1 MACVVVRTSF
11 RLHDN
16 ALLTGALADSTL
28 STIYIPIDEA
38 RVLPPQQCMPT
49 IQKGKAITHPRFT
62 LGQSKH
68 RHAWGYHQYA
78 FLLLTIRSF
87 INDLRSHLNV
97 QKKPHVQIE
106 LCKTT
111 VDTHVINIVDR
122 HNTIYIDR
130 VHDPAW
136 DLFDRNLVKYSA
148 SKKCHMHWV
157 TTQTLL
163 DWEDDKDCQ
172 TFLKTWR
179 GNWRI
184 PKSNQEFK
192 DYVVARMREQTKK
205 PKISKVRLTRNV
217 GGRSH
222 KRSKRKSRR
231 ASSAPPRLEHHANH
245 LQSKQTQL
253 NIDDEWKRWSSAM
266 KQMGLRPYELVTER
280 LEQYALKHL
289 ETTVAALSK
298 PTWEKRLTDASLG
311 IKDHASNPEKDTSK
325 LSPFFALGV
334 LSPKKAYERWHGL
347 NEQTKKK
354 NESVPSSAIAQ
365 LLWRETFHAASLLPQ
380 WWTIRKKDL
389 SRKQRFWKFELQEAK
404 PYGGWRVWTS
414 NSKDPLYTG
423 WLTATTGYH
432 DLDESVLLLVMDGW
446 IHHLRRHI
454 IADYLT
460 RGKAKADW
468 MLGEQWFRQTLVDH
482 DACVNR
488 GNWMWLSGSDF
499 STALMYRHYGY
510 KDYIKRHTYGTPVD
524 NVGAYMKQSQKQQ
537 QGGGAP
543 AQKDANRRGY
553 YGGYADPRKRYDGH
567 YKDPPVSPPETASV
581 LSRRAKQ
588 PTRNPQTFCFQF
600 DDAPNFTPDCA
611 PYEILRMGAFG
622 GTYFRDI
629 WSGVCNSTVSGEKAI
644 SVLPKAWF
652 KGIDKRTHVC
662 SPTYDKNVNYFKA
675 TCGGSLDMWESS
687 GWINPI
693 DPFGWFQWYCHFFNG
708 RRTSD
713 DERQIKRWAQ
723 FTNPKGR
730 FVQPLIK
737 KCARLNTTLDDAK
750 VSPVTRQNLLHWG
763 RLRIHHH
770 SL

>member
-1 MACVVVRTSF
+1 MACTVIRTSF

-16 ALLTGALADSTL
+16 ALLTRALNDSALT
-28 STIYIPIDEA
+28 TIYIPIDEA
-38 RVLPPQQCMPT
+38 RVLTPNQCMPT
-49 IQKGKAITHPRFT
+49 IQKAKAITHPHFI
-62 LGQSKH
+62 LGQSKYI
-68 RHAWGYHQYA
+68 HAWGYHQYA
-78 FLLLTIRSF
+78 FLLLAIRSF
-87 INDLRSHLNV
+87 ISDLRSHLNT
-97 QKKPHVQIE
+97 QRKPHVKIE

-111 VDTHVINIVDR
+111 IDNHVMNIVNR
-122 HNTIYIDR
+122 HATIYIDR

-136 DLFDRNLVKYSA
+136 AKFDRALVKCSI
-148 SKKCHMHWV
+148 SKKRHMHWI

-163 DWEDDKDCQ
+163 DWEEDTACQ
-172 TFLKTWR
+172 TFLRTWR

-192 DYVVARMREQTKK
+192 DYVVERMREQTKK
-205 PKISKVRLTRNV
+205 PKIDRVQLTLR
-217 GGRSH
+217 GRPQSP
-222 KRSKRKSRR
+222 SKRKTKRVN
-231 ASSAPPRLEHHANH
+231 SAPPRLEHHANH
-245 LQSKQTQL
+245 LQSTQL
-253 NIDDEWKRWSSAM
+253 NIDNEWKRWSSAM
-266 KQMGLRPYELVTER
+266 KQMGLHPYDIVTEQ

-289 ETTVAALSK
+289 ETTVTALSK

-334 LSPKKAYERWHGL
+334 LSPQKAYERWHGL

-365 LLWRETFHAASLLPQ
+365 LLWRETFHAASLLPD
-380 WWTIRKKDL
+380 WWTIRKKTL
-389 SRKQRFWKFELQEAK
+389 SRKQRFWKFELEEAK
-404 PYGGWRVWTS
+404 PYGGWRVWRS
-414 NSKDPLYTG
+414 QSKDPLYNG
-423 WLTATTGYH
+423 WITATTGCH
-432 DLDESVLLLVMDGW
+432 DLDESLLLLVIDGW

-460 RGKAKADW
+460 RGKAKTDW

-510 KDYIKRHTYGTPVD
+510 KDYIKRHTYGTPID
-524 NVGAYMKQSQKQQ
+524 NVGSYMKPNSQ
-537 QGGGAP
+537 QGGGTST
-543 AQKDANRRGY
+543 QKNANRRGF

-567 YKDPPVSPPETASV
+567 YKDPPVPPPEHAIIRSI
-581 LSRRAKQ
+581 RAKR
-588 PTRNPQTFCFQF
+588 PKRNAQTFCFHF
-600 DDAPNFTPDCA
+600 DDAPSFNPDCA
-611 PYEILRMGAFG
+611 PYEILKMGAFG

-629 WSGVCNSTVSGEKAI
+629 WSGVCNSNVSGEKAI
-644 SVLPKAWF
+644 KALPKTWF
-652 KGIDKRTHVC
+652 KDIDKSTHLC
-662 SPTYDKNVNYFKA
+662 SSSYDKKVNHFKA
-675 TCGGSLDMWESS
+675 ACGGSLDMWESS